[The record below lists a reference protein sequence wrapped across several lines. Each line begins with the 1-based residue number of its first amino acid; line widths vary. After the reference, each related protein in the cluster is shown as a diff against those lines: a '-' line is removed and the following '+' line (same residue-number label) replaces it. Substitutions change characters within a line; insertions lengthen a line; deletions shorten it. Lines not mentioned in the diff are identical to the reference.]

1 MPWTLYVACRWDCVS
16 STLTSVLLTRG
27 ALTHAAPLQ
36 HVLAR
41 PLGRGEQKIRNSNV
55 PGQKKARVVCQRKT
69 GTDAALL
76 PMQRLPHQVRCSHH
90 LALAN
95 AFARHVYHTFLK
107 FELHGG
113 PLLRVTSR
121 SAVNIALRDI
131 EHPLEFRC
139 RRVSSGGLIIGKT
152 GETNLTCRSTYRLI
166 VNCKPLSI
174 PAILCR

>member
-1 MPWTLYVACRWDCVS
+1 MPLHCSMCWRGLWAEGSKKYGIQTFQDRRRPGSFAKGRQAQTQPCCRCRDYH
-16 STLTSVLLTRG
+16 TRC
-27 ALTHAAPLQ
+27 AAHTIL
-36 HVLAR
+36 
-41 PLGRGEQKIRNSNV
+41 
-55 PGQKKARVVCQRKT
+55 
-69 GTDAALL
+69 
-76 PMQRLPHQVRCSHH
+76 RLP
-90 LALAN
+90 
-95 AFARHVYHTFLK
+95 RHVYHTFLK

-152 GETNLTCRSTYRLI
+152 GETNLTCRSTYRHI